1 MADPSGADEAPPRW
15 DLCDLYPGPAA
26 PELEADFNRA
36 EAGAASF
43 REKYHA
49 RLAALTG
56 AELAAAIS
64 QYEQLQEIL
73 ERIDAYAL
81 LYEAEDIGDP
91 DRAAFRQT
99 SIERATTIGSALL
112 FFPLELQRLPP
123 GLFEA
128 KRAAPE
134 LKPYG
139 CWLDDLAARRA
150 HLLTDDIEALL
161 YEKAACGRAAWARL
175 YDQAYSAWRFEIG
188 GESLGIVAALDRLRQ
203 PERGLREA
211 ATAALSAGF
220 ERSAPMLALAYNSL
234 ARDQA
239 VEDRRRLYA
248 RPSSSR
254 NRANRV
260 EDAAVDALQAAVAG
274 AAPGLSER
282 YYRLKARWLGL
293 ERLEIWDRLAPLPG
307 DEGAPIPWTA
317 ARQIVLDAYRDF
329 SPALGVLAK
338 EFFDQG
344 WIDAEPR
351 PGKRVGGFASSAVP
365 AAHPFIQMS
374 YFGRVQDV
382 LVLAHELGHGV
393 HFRLA
398 GAKGLFA
405 QQIPPVLG
413 EIASFFGEMLVF
425 RRLLALES
433 DPARRRRLVALRIEA
448 SLRTTLRQAA
458 LAEFEIRFHDER
470 RSGEVMPSRI
480 GALWLETQAQS
491 LGRAIRLGPDYAHWW
506 LAVPHFIRTPFY
518 VYAYAFAECLAQ
530 ALFQAYE
537 AQPEGFAREYGAL
550 LAAGNALRLDQ
561 LRPLIG
567 QDPAGPEFWNRGL
580 AVTDRLIATLE
591 SDSA

>member
-15 DLCDLYPGPAA
+15 DLRDLYPGPAA
-26 PELEADFNRA
+26 PELEADFNRG
-36 EAGAASF
+36 EAGAVTF
-43 REKYHA
+43 REKYYT

-56 AELAAAIS
+56 AELAAAVS
-64 QYEQLQEIL
+64 EYEQMQEIL
-73 ERIDAYAL
+73 ERIDAYAQ
-81 LYEAEDIGDP
+81 LYEAEDMGDP

-99 SIERATTIGSALL
+99 AIERATVIGSALL
-112 FFPLELQRLPP
+112 FFPLELQRLPSD
-123 GLFEA
+123 LFERT
-128 KRAAPE
+128 RAVPE

-139 CWLDDLAARRA
+139 FWLGDLAVKRP
-150 HLLTDDIEALL
+150 HLLADDIEALL

-175 YDQAYSAWRFEIG
+175 YDQTYSTWRFDIG
-188 GESLGIVAALDRLRQ
+188 GEALGIAAALDRLRQ
-203 PERGLREA
+203 PERGIREEA
-211 ATAALSAGF
+211 AAVLSAGF

-239 VEDRRRLYA
+239 VEDRKRLYP

-260 EDAAVDALQAAVAG
+260 EDASVDALLAAVAG
-274 AAPGLSER
+274 AAPRLSER
-282 YYRLKARWLGL
+282 YYRLKARWLGV
-293 ERLEIWDRLAPLPG
+293 ERLETWDRLAPLPD
-307 DEGAPIPWTA
+307 DEGAPIPWA
-317 ARQIVLDAYRDF
+317 MARQIVLDAYRDF

-344 WIDAEPR
+344 WIDAAPR
-351 PGKRVGGFASSAVP
+351 PGKRLGGFTNSAVP
-365 AAHPFIQMS
+365 GSHPYIQMS

-413 EIASFFGEMLVF
+413 EIASCFGEMLVF

-433 DPARRRRLVALRIEA
+433 DPARRRRLAALKIEA
-448 SLRTTLRQAA
+448 SLNTTLRQAA
-458 LAEFEIRFHDER
+458 LAQFEIRFHDER
-470 RSGEVMPSRI
+470 RAGEVMPSRI

-491 LGRAIRLGPDYAHWW
+491 WGQAIRLRPDHAPWW

-518 VYAYAFAECLAQ
+518 VYAYAFAECVAL

-537 AQPEGFAREYGAL
+537 ARPEGFAREYGAL

-567 QDPAGPEFWNRGL
+567 QDPADLEFWDRGL
-580 AVTDRLIATLE
+580 TIADQLIAALE
-591 SDSA
+591 TDSA